1 MKQLLFFASLLLT
14 LGLQAQVTGISVETY
29 VVHDGSIGELTGYT
43 TYHVYANTTNS
54 ADFISAV
61 YGDSENPMGLSVDG
75 NIYHTAPSF
84 NFGSEVNPEMFLFI
98 PELEFDS
105 WMTIGMLSSED
116 AGVIGNIGLDGAFAD
131 FTANGTF
138 YVDDPI
144 GGSWYNTMP
153 CDPMISVTCT
163 DNYPQFG
170 GSDNKVL
177 LAQITTDGHFSG
189 VFNLQVFNGG
199 DQAQNEYVNGLC
211 FSSDPTAVC
220 GCIDPNA
227 ENYNPEANTDDYSCV
242 LPCTIELVVESV
254 VSPTCAGDND
264 GSMVITS
271 TGAQGSDDY
280 YLGEDDEQPSNFGNF
295 NGLLAGSYYV
305 MVEDGAGC
313 QSSQYVEIPEVA
325 TVTVSSSLAQSMTCN
340 NTDDAIIEVVG
351 MGGDGNL
358 QFYFAGD
365 DPSTMSNNTVFAD
378 LTAGSYTVVAVDGNG
393 CTGSSLPTQVSNP
406 PAINVYVTAIA
417 DASCAYIADGQIVV
431 SATGGAAPTTLEFL
445 IDGNIYDSSPIL
457 IQAGTYTVEAI
468 DISGCTGAAADDV
481 VIGPD
486 QISVNASAT
495 PVACTDEES
504 GSISWAPTGGA
515 EGFTVKVDGEEQS
528 GSTLGALEAGSYTV
542 LVEDANGCTSS
553 EIVEVLNA
561 EPIVATTEV
570 TSVLC
575 YGGSDGS
582 VIVSASGGTGSFQY
596 SDDDNNYSSENVFG
610 NLSAGDYVFYVQDE
624 NGCEE
629 GVSAVVDE
637 PTALDVDGAVSN
649 PDVLWGEGSINA
661 NVSGGTPDYSYE
673 WTGPNVNGVN
683 DQDID
688 NLESGVYTLE
698 VTDANGCTATA
709 QFNVIFNNVI
719 EIENRLDMRVYP
731 NPSEGLFNIQ
741 WDGSNGGEVQ
751 YNLVDAIGR
760 TVDSGI
766 WYETGSSFNVL
777 LDLSQY
783 ENGVYSLSVISNEV
797 PSSIQL
803 IKSK

>member
-29 VVHDGSIGELTGYT
+29 VVHDGSIEELTGYT
-43 TYHVYANTTNS
+43 TYHVYANTTSS

-61 YGDSENPMGLSVDG
+61 YGDSENPLGLSVEG
-75 NIYHTAPSF
+75 NIYHSAPSF
-84 NFGSEVNPEMFLFI
+84 NFGSEVNPMMFPVL
-98 PELEFDS
+98 PTLEFDS
-105 WMTIGMLSSED
+105 WMTIGMMSSED
-116 AGVIGNIGLDGAFAD
+116 AGVIGNIGLDDAFAD

-144 GGSWYNTMP
+144 GGSWYNTIP
-153 CDPMISVTCT
+153 CDPMVSATCT
-163 DNYPQFG
+163 DDYPQFG
-170 GSDNKVL
+170 GADNKVL

-199 DQAQNEYVNGLC
+199 DQALNEYVNGLC
-211 FSSDPTAVC
+211 FSSDPTAIC
-220 GCIDPNA
+220 GCTDPGA
-227 ENYNPEANTDDYSCV
+227 SNYNPDANTDDYSCV

-325 TVTVSSSLAQSMTCN
+325 EVTVSTNLAQAMTCN
-340 NTDDAIIEVVG
+340 NTDDAIIEVFG

-365 DPSTMSNNTVFAD
+365 DPSTMSENTVFTD

-393 CTGSSLPTQVSNP
+393 CTGASLPTQVSNP
-406 PAINVYVTAIA
+406 PAINVYVTATS
-417 DASCAYIADGQIVV
+417 DASCADIADGQIVV

-445 IDGNIYDSSPIL
+445 IDGTTYDSSPIL
-457 IQAGTYTVEAI
+457 IQAGTFTVEAI
-468 DISGCTGAAADDV
+468 DINGCIGTAADDV

-486 QISVNASAT
+486 QIFVNASAT

-504 GSISWAPTGGA
+504 GSISWAPSGGA
-515 EGFTVKVDGEEQS
+515 EGFTVDVDGEEQS
-528 GSTLGALEAGSYTV
+528 GSSLVDLAVGFYTV

-553 EIVEVLNA
+553 EIIEVLNA
-561 EPIVATTEV
+561 EPIIATTEV
-570 TSVLC
+570 TNVLC
-575 YGGSDGS
+575 NGGSDGA
-582 VIVSASGGTGSFQY
+582 VIVSATGGTGSFQY
-596 SDDDNNYSSENVFG
+596 SDDDNNYSSENEFE
-610 NLSAGDYVFYVQDE
+610 NLSAGEYVFYVQDE

-629 GVSAVVDE
+629 GISAIVDE
-637 PTALDVDGAVSN
+637 PSAMVVSGIVSN
-649 PDVLWGEGSINA
+649 PDVLWGEGYIDA
-661 NVSGGTPDYSYE
+661 NVTGGTPDYSYE
-673 WTGPNVNGVN
+673 WTGPNVNGFN

-698 VTDANGCTATA
+698 VTDGNGCTVVV
-709 QFNVIFNNVI
+709 QFNVIFDNVI
-719 EIENRLDMRVYP
+719 EIENVLDISVYP

-741 WDGSNGGEVQ
+741 WDSTQGGEVQ
-751 YNLVDAIGR
+751 YNLIDAVGR

-766 WYETGSSFNVL
+766 WYETGSTFNVI
-777 LDLSQY
+777 LDLSKY
-783 ENGVYSLSVISNEV
+783 KNGIYSLSVISNGM

-803 IKSK
+803 IKAK